1 MRYSSNSAKKTKTSR
16 KKKKNSSKKYSVEQ
30 LLRILFFLFF
40 LVFSISSLISIVI
53 LNPFK
58 AKIVLFILNAHCHP
72 PTSDAQ
78 IVYDALSYNNL
89 INDDKE
95 QKEKIL
101 YLLNDTIIWFSNRY
115 KAKQDIKFSSQYDYF
130 CFSSKPEIIGKQ
142 NNYDLDYEIKYNGIY
157 RYKNPKDGKIVK
169 LEGGR
174 VKIKKGKILE
184 IVAVKNFESKQ
195 PEVINSVYASFS
207 FYSVVFSLLILLVIL
222 VLVFLPANRRD
233 MIIKFL
239 LKLLR
244 IPF

>member
-1 MRYSSNSAKKTKTSR
+1 MTIKN
-16 KKKKNSSKKYSVEQ
+16 KKKRYFICLTIQ
-30 LLRILFFLFF
+30 LFGF
-40 LVFSISSLISIVI
+40 
-53 LNPFK
+53 
-58 AKIVLFILNAHCHP
+58 
-72 PTSDAQ
+72 Q
-78 IVYDALSYNNL
+78 I
-89 INDDKE
+89 
-95 QKEKIL
+95 
-101 YLLNDTIIWFSNRY
+101 DT
-115 KAKQDIKFSSQYDYF
+115 KQDIKFSSQYDYF

-184 IVAVKNFESKQ
+184 IAAVKNFESKQ
-195 PEVINSVYASFS
+195 PEVINSVYASF
-207 FYSVVFSLLILLVIL
+207 FLYSVGFSLLILLVIL
-222 VLVFLPANRRD
+222 VLVFLRANRRD